1 MSQIS
6 LTLMLKSLFSG
17 DKWKAIVG
25 ESTLS
30 DQREESTQEGSVQ
43 ICGKVKERLHYFLA
57 FFFFLFGPKG
67 YHQLIL
73 IEEKQETGTCENSL
87 KHINNVFPQ

>member
-17 DKWKAIVG
+17 DKWRAIVG

-30 DQREESTQEGSVQ
+30 DQREEGTEESSMQV
-43 ICGKVKERLHYFLA
+43 CGKVKERLHYLLA
-57 FFFFLFGPKG
+57 FFFFHFGPKC
-67 YHQLIL
+67 YH
-73 IEEKQETGTCENSL
+73 
-87 KHINNVFPQ
+87 